1 MSFSIRLGNFL
12 YNRAFFAYQ
21 PLYTL
26 FKQRQDRQEIELLTK
41 LVKPGSVVADI
52 GANIGFYAQVLAK
65 LCGTTGG
72 VHCFEPDS
80 ENFRH
85 LETATGKLENVV
97 INHKAVAANS
107 GKLKIYLSKEL
118 NVDHRTYE
126 PEEYDSTAE
135 IDAIALDDYFEPGTR
150 VDVIK
155 MDIQGFEM
163 QAIQGMKR
171 VLSENPGIVIV
182 SEYWPY
188 GLRKAGS
195 SATAY
200 YRHLNELGM
209 KVQILRHGSLQPLG
223 AGDLA
228 KMEPLGKEHYFN
240 IIASRKGV

>member
-1 MSFSIRLGNFL
+1 MSFSIRLGNLL

-26 FKQRQDRQEIELLTK
+26 FKHRQDRPEIELLK
-41 LVKPGSVVADI
+41 KVVKPGAVVADI
-52 GANIGFYAQVLAK
+52 GANIGFYAKILAK
-65 LCGTTGG
+65 LCGNAGE
-72 VHCFEPDS
+72 VHCFEPDRI
-80 ENFRH
+80 NFRH
-85 LETATGKLENVV
+85 LAAAMGGLENVT

-126 PEEYDSTAE
+126 PEEYDHTEE
-135 IDAIALDDYFEPGTR
+135 IDAISLDDYFEAGTR

-163 QAIQGMKR
+163 QAIQGMSR
-171 VLSENPGIVIV
+171 VLSENREIVII
-182 SEYWPY
+182 SEFWPY
-188 GLRKAGS
+188 GLHKAGS
-195 SATAY
+195 TATEY
-200 YRHLNELGM
+200 YQRLAGLGF
-209 KVQILRHGSLQPLG
+209 KVQILRNGSPEPLS

-228 KMEPLGKEHYFN
+228 EMEDLGKEHYFN